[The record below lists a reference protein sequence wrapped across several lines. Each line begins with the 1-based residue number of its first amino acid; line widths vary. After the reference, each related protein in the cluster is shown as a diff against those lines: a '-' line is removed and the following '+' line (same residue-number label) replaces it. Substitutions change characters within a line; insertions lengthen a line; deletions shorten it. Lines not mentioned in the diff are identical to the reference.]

1 MFEVFRKRAPKK
13 PQISSQYPLF
23 SDSCLIGIT
32 SVYAEQSAQADKDA
46 NVCVLSDGNI
56 IVYDKKSEKMLLFF
70 SAKEI
75 RKANKDVPQSEQS
88 ASVLL
93 LTGQKKIV
101 FSFAS
106 QEQKNIFL
114 RVIEYVREKAV

>member
-1 MFEVFRKRAPKK
+1 MFEIFRKRAPKK

-75 RKANKDVPQSEQS
+75 REANKDVPQSEQS

-106 QEQKNIFL
+106 QEQKNIFFRL
-114 RVIEYVREKAV
+114 IEYVREKAV